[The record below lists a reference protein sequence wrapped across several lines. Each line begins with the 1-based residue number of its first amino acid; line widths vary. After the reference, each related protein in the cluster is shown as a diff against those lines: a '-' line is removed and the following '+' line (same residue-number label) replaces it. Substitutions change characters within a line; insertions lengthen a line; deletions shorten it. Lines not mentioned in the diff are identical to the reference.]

1 MYNVSVSE
9 KGVAKM
15 KKFIISLFLALALTV
30 IQIGPAFAQDTTSIS
45 GTVQDVT
52 IETDAITGEKTV
64 AVTLVDANGAT
75 QTVNLSV
82 DEAVSLGLVTLDPAT
97 GEPSKSDTAIGS
109 EVIIDMTEPTID
121 EKEHPAGSSLSDFFS
136 DILGVD
142 YEMIMGY
149 HDEGAG
155 FGVIAQA
162 LWITN
167 QMDGD
172 TTLFQAIMDAKL
184 NGDYSGITLEDGST
198 PKNWGQLKNAVL
210 KGEKDNSLGDVK
222 SRKAGDKDKGGKDK
236 GKDKDNKGNDKEGKG
251 NKGDKSDKGK
261 GKP

>member
-1 MYNVSVSE
+1 
-9 KGVAKM
+9 M
-15 KKFIISLFLALALTV
+15 KKFIISLFLALTLTV
-30 IQIGPAFAQDTTSIS
+30 IQIGLAFAKDTTSIS
-45 GTVQDVT
+45 GTVQDVR
-52 IETDAITGEKTV
+52 IETDDITGGKTV

-82 DEAVSLGLVTLDPAT
+82 DYAVSLGLVTIAPDT
-97 GEPSKSDTAIGS
+97 GKPSVNDTAFGS
-109 EVIIDMTEPTID
+109 EVTIDPTEPIID

-142 YEMIMGY
+142 YEMIMDY

-162 LWITN
+162 LWITK

-172 TTLFQAIMDAKL
+172 TTLFQTIMDAKL

-198 PKNWGQLKNAVL
+198 PKNWGQFKNAVL
-210 KGEKDNSLGDVK
+210 KDGKDNSLGDVK
-222 SRKAGDKDKGGKDK
+222 SGKAGDSQNQ
-236 GKDKDNKGNDKEGKG
+236 KDKDDKDNGKGRDKGNKGNDKGG
-251 NKGDKSDKGK
+251 KGDKGDKGK